1 MSMAIR
7 ESLIEDG
14 VLERFVL
21 RSWES
26 HRHQFFPVGESRT
39 IQSERDLTDINN
51 IVAKYQR
58 TGQLP
63 LETKQR
69 QYGDVSELNRPLGE
83 LIQES
88 RETLDAAGRALDA
101 KQKDIAEKAAAAAAA
116 EKAELEELRKLKASM
131 TPQQ

>member
-1 MSMAIR
+1 MSLMIR

-26 HRHQFFPVGESRT
+26 HRHQFYPAGESRT
-39 IQSERDLTDINN
+39 VQSERDLTDINN
-51 IVAKYQR
+51 LVSKYQR

-63 LETKQR
+63 PSTKSA

-88 RETLDAAGRALDA
+88 RDVLDVAGKALDA
-101 KQKDIAEKAAAAAAA
+101 KQTEIAEKAAAAAAA
-116 EKAELEELRKLKASM
+116 EKAELEELRKLRASM
-131 TPQQ
+131 TPSE